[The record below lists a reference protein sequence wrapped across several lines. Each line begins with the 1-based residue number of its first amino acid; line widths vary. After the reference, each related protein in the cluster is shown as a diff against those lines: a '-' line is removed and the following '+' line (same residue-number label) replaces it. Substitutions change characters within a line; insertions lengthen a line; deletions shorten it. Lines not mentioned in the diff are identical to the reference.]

1 MDIIK
6 TIANELS
13 LKETSVNAAVSLLD
27 EGNTVPF
34 IARYRK
40 EATGNLT
47 DADLRKLEERLLY
60 LRGLEERKQTVL
72 ASIEEQGKL
81 TPELK
86 AAIEE
91 ALTLSRVEDLYR
103 PYKPKRKT
111 RATIAKEKGLEGLAI
126 YIKKGKAVLPL
137 EKKALEF
144 VNPDKGVNTV
154 EEAISGAKDIIAE
167 EISDDADYRDFAKRF
182 IFRHGFLCSKEIKK
196 DELDTYAN
204 YAAYKEAVK
213 SVPPHRLLAINRGE
227 KEKCLRVS
235 FDYDKEPIFKHI
247 AYKYLY
253 RNAFEKEM
261 TETIYDA
268 MDRLLLPSV
277 ETEVWNDKF
286 EKAEDKSLE
295 VFKSNTR
302 SLLLYPPLKK
312 KRVLGFD
319 PGIRTGCK
327 WAMVN
332 EQGIYEEVGVSFIT
346 RGSDDALNSEKEKL
360 RKTLL
365 RLHPDYI
372 ALGNGTGSRQ
382 AESQLR
388 DIISK
393 SSLPIRIAIVAESG
407 ASVYSASPLAEKEFP
422 ELPVEKRSA
431 ISLARRLQD
440 PLNELVK
447 IEPKAI
453 GVGQYQHDM
462 NQKRLESSLHAV
474 VEDCVN
480 AVGTDLNTASI
491 SILGYISG
499 ISAPMAEGILSYLK
513 ANGRFASRE
522 ELKKVPKLGPKT
534 FGQCAG
540 FLRIYDGKEPL
551 DSTGIHPESY
561 GYAKKILAATKI
573 DLLKDSPEMKKA
585 KLANFD
591 KAAFLK
597 DNEGLGELTLEDI
610 LSEIVEPGRDIREEA
625 KEEVL
630 NDSVKEIEDLKVGM
644 ILQGKVRN
652 IMDFGMFV
660 DINVHVDG
668 LVHISEIAKQYVK
681 DIASL
686 YSIGDSVKV
695 KVIGVDLQKK
705 RISLSIK
712 QAE

>member
-1 MDIIK
+1 MDIAK
-6 TIANELS
+6 TIASELN
-13 LKETSVNAAVSLLD
+13 LREASVSSAIALLD

-47 DADLRKLEERLLY
+47 DADLRKLEERLIY

-81 TPELK
+81 TEELRQ
-86 AAIEE
+86 AIEE
-91 ALTLSRVEDLYR
+91 ALTLARVEDLYR

-111 RATIAKEKGLEGLAI
+111 RASIAKEKGLEALAI
-126 YIKKGKAVLPL
+126 YMKKGKAILPL
-137 EKKALEF
+137 LEKAKEF
-144 VNPDKGVNTV
+144 INPEKGVNTA
-154 EEAISGAKDIIAE
+154 EEAVAGAKDIIAE
-167 EISDDADYRDFAKRF
+167 EISDDADYREFAKRYVF
-182 IFRHGFLCSKEIKK
+182 HHGFIETKELKK
-196 DELDTYAN
+196 DEKDTYAN
-204 YAAYKEAVK
+204 YASYREAVK
-213 SVPPHRLLAINRGE
+213 SMPPHRLLAINRGE

-235 FDYDKEPIFKHI
+235 FEYDKEAIFKHI

-253 RNAFEKEM
+253 KNDFVEEM
-261 TETIYDA
+261 SEAINDSL
-268 MDRLLLPSV
+268 DRLLLPSV
-277 ETEVWNDKF
+277 ETEVWNEKF

-302 SLLLYPPLKK
+302 SLLLYPPLKG

-327 WAMVN
+327 WALVN
-332 EQGIYEEVGVSFIT
+332 PQGIYEEVGVSFIT
-346 RGSDDALNSEKEKL
+346 RGSEDAIDSEKEKL
-360 RKTLL
+360 RKLFI
-365 RLHPDYI
+365 RLKPDYI

-382 AESQLR
+382 AESELR
-388 DIISK
+388 DIIK
-393 SSLPIRIAIVAESG
+393 KNSLPIRISIVSESG

-447 IEPKAI
+447 IDPKAI

-462 NQKRLESSLHAV
+462 NQKRLEASLHAV

-480 AVGTDLNTASI
+480 AVGADLNTASV
-491 SILGYISG
+491 SILSYISG
-499 ISAPMAEGILSYLK
+499 ISSSIAENILTYLK
-513 ANGRFASRE
+513 ENGRFHSRE

-534 FGQCAG
+534 YTQCAG
-540 FLRIYDGKEPL
+540 FLRIYDGVEPL
-551 DSTGIHPESY
+551 DTTGIHPESY
-561 GYAKKILAATKI
+561 CYAKKILALTHI
-573 DLLKDSPEMKKA
+573 DILKDNAETKQA
-585 KLANFD
+585 KLSNFD
-591 KAAFLK
+591 KASFLK
-597 DNEGLGELTLEDI
+597 QNEGLGELTLEDI
-610 LSEIVEPGRDIREEA
+610 LGEILEPGRDIREEA
-625 KEEVL
+625 KEDAL
-630 NDSVKEIEDLKVGM
+630 DDSVKEIEDLKVGM
-644 ILQGKVRN
+644 VLQGRVRN

-668 LVHISEIAKQYVK
+668 LVHISEVAKSFVK
-681 DIASL
+681 NISSL

-695 KVIGVDLQKK
+695 KVIGVDVPKK

-712 QAE
+712 QL